1 MGGIGAMAT
10 AEGAPG
16 GLVRRSTVAATV
28 TGLAVIAAAFAG
40 GLLVGGTGGA
50 AVSGVVTI
58 SARTTGFLGDLGT
71 GLGLGFAFAAGMVA
85 VVNPCG
91 FAMLPAYLG
100 LYVGTQDAQGTRVE
114 HRVVNAFIVSAAV
127 GLGFVLL
134 FGAAGL
140 VLSAGAQSAARIFP
154 YVGLAVGV
162 GVAVMGAY
170 ILGGGKLYTAM
181 ASRAASR
188 IGDPRD
194 ATFRGYL
201 LFGVSYALASLSCTL
216 PIFLALVSSSIA
228 TGGLVF
234 ALGQFVVYAL
244 GMTFVILLLTL
255 SLALFKGAM
264 VGVFRGM
271 LRFTQPV
278 SAALVLL
285 AGGYIIFYWL
295 TEGGLAARF
304 T

>member
-1 MGGIGAMAT
+1 MTTSVESGAGGGATHRFPAL
-10 AEGAPG
+10 P
-16 GLVRRSTVAATV
+16 VALGV
-28 TGLAVIAAAFAG
+28 AVVAVAFAG
-40 GLLVGGTGGA
+40 GLVVGGTGGP
-50 AVSGVVTI
+50 AVSGIVGL
-58 SARTTGFLGDLGT
+58 SARTTGFLGDLGIA
-71 GLGLGFAFAAGMVA
+71 LGLGFAFAAGMVA

-100 LYVGTQDAQGTRVE
+100 LYVGAHEAKGSTVE
-114 HRVVNAFIVSAAV
+114 HRLINALVVSAAV
-127 GLGFVLL
+127 GLGFVVL

-140 VLSAGAQSAARIFP
+140 LLSAGAQSAARLFP
-154 YVGLAVGV
+154 YVGLAVGIAV
-162 GVAVMGAY
+162 VAMGAY
-170 ILGGGKLYTAM
+170 ILGGGKLYTA
-181 ASRAASR
+181 AATRAANR

-216 PIFLALVSSSIA
+216 PVFLALVSSSIA
-228 TGGLVF
+228 TGGLIF

-244 GMTFVILLLTL
+244 GMTFVILVLTL

-264 VGVFRGM
+264 LRGFKRM
-271 LRFTQPV
+271 MRYTQPV
-278 SAALVLL
+278 SASLILL

-295 TEGGLAARF
+295 TEGGLATKF

>member
-1 MGGIGAMAT
+1 
-10 AEGAPG
+10 
-16 GLVRRSTVAATV
+16 LAAAAV
-28 TGLAVIAAAFAG
+28 GLAVIGGAFAG
-40 GLLVGGTGGA
+40 GLAVGGTGGT
-50 AVSGVVTI
+50 AVSGVVGL
-58 SARTTGFLGDLGT
+58 SARTTGFLGDLGA

-100 LYVGTQDAQGTRVE
+100 LYVGTQDAKGTRVE
-114 HRVVNAFIVSAAV
+114 HRLLNAVIVSAAV

-140 VLSAGAQSAARIFP
+140 VLSAGARSAARVFP
-154 YVGLAVGV
+154 YVGLAVGI

-181 ASRAASR
+181 ASQAASR

-201 LFGVSYALASLSCTL
+201 LFGISYALASLSCTL
-216 PIFLALVSSSIA
+216 PVFLALVSSSIA
-228 TGGLVF
+228 TGGLAF
-234 ALGQFVVYAL
+234 ALGQFVVYGL
-244 GMTFVILLLTL
+244 GMTFVILVLTL
-255 SLALFKGAM
+255 SLALFRSAMTGAL
-264 VGVFRGM
+264 RGM

-295 TEGGLAARF
+295 TEGGLAAKLI
-304 T
+304 

>member
-1 MGGIGAMAT
+1 MTDADADRN
-10 AEGAPG
+10 
-16 GLVRRSTVAATV
+16 GLLRRSTFAAAAA
-28 TGLAVIAAAFAG
+28 GLAVIAAAFVG
-40 GLLVGGTGGA
+40 GLAVGGTGGA
-50 AVSGVVTI
+50 AVAGVVSL

-100 LYVGTQDAQGTRVE
+100 LYVGTHDAKGTRVE
-114 HRVVNAFIVSAAV
+114 HRLINAFIVSAAV

-140 VLSAGAQSAARIFP
+140 VLSAGARPAARVFP

-162 GVAVMGAY
+162 GVAAMGAY

-201 LFGVSYALASLSCTL
+201 LFGISYALASLSCTL

-228 TGGLVF
+228 TGGLAF

-264 VGVFRGM
+264 VGVLRGM
-271 LRFTQPV
+271 LPFTQPA

-295 TEGGLAARF
+295 TEGGLAAKF